1 MSVQMLLKIAVCV
14 IVPYLLGSVSV
25 GILVGKRNGHDIR
38 NEGSRNTGASNVLR
52 SVGIRAAAVTFLG
65 DFLKAALA
73 VLLGQ
78 ALLSRDGG
86 MLAGLFVIIGHNW
99 PVFFSFR
106 GGKGIACSAAVL
118 LMTFFWQGAAAAI
131 LCLIVIWL
139 TRYISVG
146 SLTLVSVFTVLLYDF
161 VRGFLFDEDAMQ
173 VTYWG
178 LCCELVP
185 EYLEEAWQ
193 GWKAIDLEG
202 NRKEFDRIIG
212 SHFR

>member
-146 SLTLVSVFTVLLYDF
+146 SLTLVSVFTVLLF
-161 VRGFLFDEDAMQ
+161 ITEGVWPCGVWALALAVMAFIRHRANLVRLR
-173 VTYWG
+173 
-178 LCCELVP
+178 
-185 EYLEEAWQ
+185 Q
-193 GWKAIDLEG
+193 GTENKITFH
-202 NRKEFDRIIG
+202 RR
-212 SHFR
+212 